1 MIKIINS
8 QLNNECIT
16 ALNDL
21 MDMNIKAGPAF
32 KLMRIIKDISSL
44 IEDKLK
50 MEKKILDKYT
60 DKDENGHPLKVY
72 DEENNLLEGAMKI
85 KDINLFQEEMQNL
98 LLVETILQHEPINFE
113 ELGLNDTLKIK
124 DIMKIDFIFT

>member
-1 MIKIINS
+1 MVGDI
-8 QLNNECIT
+8 LLE
-16 ALNDL
+16 
-21 MDMNIKAGPAF
+21 KAHL
-32 KLMRIIKDISSL
+32 KSTSL